1 MRTKAGILVG
11 SGDQSHKYGIPL
23 PPPSPLL
30 CRPRLKIWK
39 GGVHAVKIMIHYHY
53 KFLGVI
59 RILGNLR
66 RKNSCNYGFFGGG
79 ETEISF
85 VKKILAA
92 DELRSHVTIPLSDKS
107 RYDLIV
113 KINENFS

>member
-39 GGVHAVKIMIHYHY
+39 GGVHAVKIMIHY
-53 KFLGVI
+53 
-59 RILGNLR
+59 
-66 RKNSCNYGFFGGG
+66 
-79 ETEISF
+79 
-85 VKKILAA
+85 
-92 DELRSHVTIPLSDKS
+92 
-107 RYDLIV
+107 
-113 KINENFS
+113 

>member
-23 PPPSPLL
+23 PPPYTRL
-30 CRPRLKIWK
+30 CWPGLKIWK
-39 GGVHAVKIMIHYHY
+39 GGVHAVKIMIHYRY

-59 RILGNLR
+59 HLFGQFKEEKLMQLG
-66 RKNSCNYGFFGGG
+66 SFFWR

-85 VKKILAA
+85 IKKILAT
-92 DELRSHVTIPLSDKS
+92 DELRSHVTIPLGDKS

-113 KINENFS
+113 KINEKV